1 MDVPPVTAQVHYKNG
16 LRGSNSVE
24 IMNDSK
30 PYEITRALDSDDD
43 RLVGE
48 LLILEERV
56 SGVEE
61 ERGDEG
67 NSHCVGGV
75 SWS

>member
-1 MDVPPVTAQVHYKNG
+1 
-16 LRGSNSVE
+16 
-24 IMNDSK
+24 MNDSE
-30 PYEITRALDSDDD
+30 PYEITMALDSDDD
-43 RLVGE
+43 HLVGE

-67 NSHCVGGV
+67 NSQCVGGV